1 MLIAVKSS
9 QAFWA
14 LHPLML
20 YLLSMVRSH
29 LLYIQQSKS
38 RMGTR
43 WWYKGGVPWDV
54 PGVLGKCTPSQPSLW
69 KMETQSED
77 YD

>member
-1 MLIAVKSS
+1 MLTAVQLS

-29 LLYIQQSKS
+29 LLYIQSTKIPDGYQMVDSNDELQE
-38 RMGTR
+38 MFQE
-43 WWYKGGVPWDV
+43 Y
-54 PGVLGKCTPSQPSLW
+54 
-69 KMETQSED
+69 
-77 YD
+77 